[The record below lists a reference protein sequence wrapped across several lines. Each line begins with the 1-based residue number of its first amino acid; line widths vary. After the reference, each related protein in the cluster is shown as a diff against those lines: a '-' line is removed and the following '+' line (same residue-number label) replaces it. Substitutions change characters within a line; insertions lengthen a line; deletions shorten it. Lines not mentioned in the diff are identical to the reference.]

1 MKLKVTEKIFIYAM
15 IVIGVAFYQLIK
27 LIPEPGFMLKDL
39 EEEAPQTTMQNERED
54 KLSLNC

>member
-1 MKLKVTEKIFIYAM
+1 MKLKVSEKIFIYAM

-39 EEEAPQTTMQNERED
+39 GEEALQTTVQNARED
-54 KLSLNC
+54 KLCLN